1 MKPNSLLALAYLL
14 LASGSSAQ
22 EADPKLVAYIDSI
35 QAIDNHAHV
44 VAPAPGQDKGYD
56 QLRCDE
62 LPSAGLPPPANF
74 RFGPDVQAAW
84 KALYGFSG
92 ASASDDVL
100 KALEARKSAARSEQ
114 GGRYHDWVRAQA
126 GIDVVLANRVAMTP
140 QLGSHFR
147 WVPYADALLVPLDNT
162 AEKARNPDR
171 LALFSMAEQ
180 LLKQYLHDAGLS
192 APPASL
198 DEYLDKVVLP
208 TLARQRKAGAVALK
222 FEVAY
227 LRALDFE
234 PADRKAAGAIYARG
248 GTPTRADYK
257 LVQDFL
263 FHAIAVEAGRLGLAV
278 HIHTGTGCGEY
289 FGDAGADPLLLSSVL
304 NDPELRKTQ
313 FVLLHG
319 GMPNERHVA
328 SLILK
333 PNVYAD
339 TSILEFFFSPAE
351 LARTLRPWLEMMPE
365 RVLFGTDAGPNGAGV
380 DWEES
385 TWMGSHNLRRAL
397 AIALTGMMKDGVI
410 GEPRA
415 KEIADGVLRRN
426 ALELYHLEET
436 RE

>member
-1 MKPNSLLALAYLL
+1 MKPKPLLSFACFL
-14 LASGSSAQ
+14 LASTSFAQ
-22 EADPKLVAYIDSI
+22 EADPKLVAYIDAI
-35 QAIDNHAHV
+35 QAIDNPAHV
-44 VAPAPGQDKGYD
+44 VAPAPGLDKGYD

-84 KALYGFSG
+84 KALYDFSG
-92 ASASDDVL
+92 SAPSDEVL
-100 KALEARKSAARSEQ
+100 KALEARKSAVRSEQ
-114 GGRYHDWVRAQA
+114 GERYHDWVIEQA

-171 LALFSMAEQ
+171 LALYRMAEQ
-180 LLKQYLHDAGLS
+180 LLKDYLQDAGLNT
-192 APPASL
+192 PPATL
-198 DEYLDKVVLP
+198 DEYLDKVVFP
-208 TLARQRKAGAVALK
+208 TLARQRQAGAVAIK

-234 PADRKAAGAIYARG
+234 PPDRKAASAIYARG
-248 GTPTRADYK
+248 GVPSTADYK
-257 LVQDFL
+257 VLQDFL
-263 FHAIAVEAGRLGLAV
+263 FHAIALEAGRLGLVV

-289 FGDAGADPLLLSSVL
+289 FGDAGADPLLLSSAL
-304 NDPELRKTQ
+304 NDPELRGTH

-319 GMPNERHVA
+319 GTPNERHVG
-328 SLILK
+328 SLILR
-333 PNVYAD
+333 PNVYTD
-339 TSILEFFFSPAE
+339 MSVLEYFFSPAE

-365 RVLFGTDAGPNGAGV
+365 RVLFGTDAGPSGAGV

-385 TWMGSHNLRRAL
+385 TWMGSHNIRRAL
-397 AIALTGMMKDGVI
+397 AIALTGMVKDGVI
-410 GEPRA
+410 REPRA
-415 KEIADGVLRRN
+415 KEIAEGVLRRN
-426 ALELYHLEET
+426 ALELYRLEKA